1 MIRTERAGL
10 DTQCQLLAVTAGTTL
25 VVRRVNFPPDFCDT
39 DIAKDG
45 IAGRAILCYARG
57 RPLRQPPQDSW
68 SSGPHNDPYCTKV
81 PRALAR

>member
-45 IAGRAILCYARG
+45 IAGRAIGVRGQAR
-57 RPLRQPPQDSW
+57 PS
-68 SSGPHNDPYCTKV
+68 
-81 PRALAR
+81 